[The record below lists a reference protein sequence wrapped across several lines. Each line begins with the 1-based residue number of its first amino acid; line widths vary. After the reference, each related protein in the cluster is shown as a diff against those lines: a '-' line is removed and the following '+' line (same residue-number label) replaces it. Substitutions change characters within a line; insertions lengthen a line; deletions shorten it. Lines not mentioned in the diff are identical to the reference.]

1 MGIPK
6 ARVRYDRPDEV
17 QGKTYKIRTLTP
29 AGKEV
34 SFYITINNDVV
45 DDKVRPVEVIINSKE
60 IGSYL
65 GLDLAARQLS
75 KILQQP
81 GAFPVYVLK
90 DWLTSYDAT
99 GGYFVPGG
107 RGLHVSSV
115 AAHIGTVIQ
124 KHCQDL
130 GLL

>member
-1 MGIPK
+1 MAIPK

-17 QGKTYKIRTLTP
+17 SGTTYKIRTLTP
-29 AGKEV
+29 QGKEV
-34 SFYITINNDVV
+34 SFYITINDDTV
-45 DDKVRPVEVIINSKE
+45 DDKLRPVEVIINSKDM
-60 IGSYL
+60 GAYL

-81 GAFPVYVLK
+81 GPFPAYVLK

-107 RGLHVSSV
+107 KGLHVTSV
-115 AAHIGTVIQ
+115 AAHIGYVLQ
-124 KHCQDL
+124 KHCQKL